1 MKLKSEYGNIV
12 KTTNNKREI
21 EYLKT
26 LGYTEVIENKE
37 KPKEAKSTKSKRKVK
52 NNNEEN

>member
-12 KTTNNKREI
+12 KTTNDKRKI
-21 EYLKT
+21 EYLKRQ
-26 LGYTEVIENKE
+26 GYTEVVENKE

-52 NNNEEN
+52 NNYEEN